1 MGVENFLT
9 FIIAA
14 TIFAITPG
22 LDIMFILNKSI
33 GQGKKAGIYATLGIN
48 TGVLVHT
55 IFAALGLS
63 LIIARSVLAF
73 SVLKYLGAAYLV
85 YLGIS
90 KLISKETLFKTEVS
104 NKPASTNKQNYISGL
119 INNVLNPKVALFVL
133 AFFPQF
139 IRRES
144 INSPIPFIVLGVTYA
159 LIGITCLLLLTLFAS
174 TFSKRLADNPK
185 ASNWLNKF
193 SGLTF
198 ILMGLKVALTKR

>member
-55 IFAALGLS
+55 VFAALGLS

-73 SVLKYLGAAYLV
+73 SVLKYLGAAYLI
-85 YLGIS
+85 YLGITR
-90 KLISKETLFKTEVS
+90 LISKEALFNTEVI

-144 INSPIPFIVLGVTYA
+144 IHSPIPFIVLGVTYA
-159 LIGITCLLLLTLFAS
+159 IIGIVCLLVLTLFAS
-174 TFSKRLADNPK
+174 TFSKKLADNPN

-193 SGLTF
+193 SGVTF